1 MKIEYEFKKQRE
13 LMVKALIREGVLKSK
28 EVKRAFLTVPREEFV
43 WPDMKSSAYY
53 DTPLPLG
60 ATGQTISAPHM
71 VAIMLEEMWLE
82 EGMLV
87 LEIGAGSGYSAA
99 LTAEIVNPTGFKDSG
114 GQVVTIERV
123 RSLIEFAKS
132 NLEKT
137 GYADRVKV
145 VEGDGTLGYPEE
157 CEEEIYDRIVVTAAA
172 PKTPIFLKKQLKR
185 GGILLIPVGDLY
197 IQRLMKL
204 TKSEDGSFKSKHVCD
219 CMFVPLI
226 GCDGYQNS

>member
-99 LTAEIVNPTGFKDSG
+99 LKP
-114 GQVVTIERV
+114 
-123 RSLIEFAKS
+123 
-132 NLEKT
+132 
-137 GYADRVKV
+137 
-145 VEGDGTLGYPEE
+145 
-157 CEEEIYDRIVVTAAA
+157 
-172 PKTPIFLKKQLKR
+172 
-185 GGILLIPVGDLY
+185 GGILLVPVGDLY
-197 IQRLMKL
+197 VQTLMKIM
-204 TKSEDGSFKSKHVCD
+204 KNEDGSLTSNRVCE

-226 GCDGYQNS
+226 GEDGHK